1 MTYSS
6 LFRDL
11 ERSVIG
17 YDQFFNAIE
26 EQTRRAYTAFPP
38 YSIRKEGDNKYVIE
52 LAIAGFGKQDVEIEL
67 EDRKLTVKGKLKP
80 AEGVDYIFKGIAER
94 AFNREFTLSDN
105 VVVNGATMAN
115 GILKVMLEHI
125 IPESKKPQKIN
136 IDDEAQT
143 VSEFAAT
150 NPELLTEEDRAN
162 AGGKLM

>member
-17 YDQFFNAIE
+17 YDHFFSRIE

-38 YSIRKEGDNKYVIE
+38 YSIRKDGDNKYVIE